1 MYLGAEGLAGVLQLG
16 PGEGEGEE
24 ECAGG
29 ERRPHDGGRR
39 RPLAGIYTGT
49 ALQDTSTTADSAG
62 RNAAHTARLYCTTL
76 HSLPRSD
83 GKKYL
88 YEPNFI
94 NLFSIVK
101 LREREGQRV
110 DSGRSL
116 KGHL

>member
-16 PGEGEGEE
+16 PGEGEGEGEE

-62 RNAAHTARLYCTTL
+62 RTAAHTARLYCTTL

-83 GKKYL
+83 GKV
-88 YEPNFI
+88 FI
-94 NLFSIVK
+94 
-101 LREREGQRV
+101 
-110 DSGRSL
+110 
-116 KGHL
+116 